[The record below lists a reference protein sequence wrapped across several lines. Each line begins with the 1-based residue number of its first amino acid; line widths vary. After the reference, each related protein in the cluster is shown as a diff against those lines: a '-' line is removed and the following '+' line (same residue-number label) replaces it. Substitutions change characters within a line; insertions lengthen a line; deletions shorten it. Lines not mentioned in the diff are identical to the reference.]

1 LLKWREYLKILV
13 EAVKEVFGENVEVYI
28 FGSAVEGRL
37 TVDSDIDVAIALNE
51 VPRSGLERA
60 KLLESYDHEALEII
74 EETCRKY
81 YNRSCS
87 ELPPTELPNI
97 PLKMLDNGV
106 SFDIVVETMAILY
119 STLAYMLNI
128 VASEEISSLVV
139 RRGGEEETQ

>member
-1 LLKWREYLKILV
+1 MLKWREYLKILV

-60 KLLESYDHEALEII
+60 KPLESYDHEALEII

-87 ELPPTELPNI
+87 ELSPTELPNI
-97 PLKMLDNGV
+97 PLKMLDDGV
-106 SFDIVVETMAILY
+106 SFDIVVETMAIL
-119 STLAYMLNI
+119 
-128 VASEEISSLVV
+128 
-139 RRGGEEETQ
+139 TQH